1 MIPETVII
9 TGGKGFVGTYVRE
22 ELEKSWQG
30 VEVEAWDPVKSRD
43 GRDHGASLPVDITKP
58 EQYRDRL
65 KELQPGWLIH
75 LAAISSVPVAA
86 KDPALTHRVNV
97 EATQNILAAIE
108 ELSPATKVLVTS
120 TADIYGSAPQNR
132 LAAIA
137 GQAPLPELPLSAAKP
152 LNPYAQSKWE
162 MEKIIEEHFQGRV
175 LRVRPFPHIGPGQG
189 LGFVTADFAAQIAA
203 IEASFAKA
211 SAPKAGEAVI
221 KVGNLST
228 QRDFTDVRDVVR
240 AYRLLMEKGV
250 FGEACPAGDSLCGVY
265 HVASGTA
272 VSIQEVLDMLIGM
285 STVEIRV
292 EQDPSRL
299 RTHDIPVLVGDATKL
314 REATGWEPTIPLKQT
329 LQEILD
335 WWRQYYKR

>member
-30 VEVEAWDPVKSRD
+30 VEIEVWDPVKSRE

-65 KELQPGWLIH
+65 KELQPDWLIH

-108 ELSPATKVLVTS
+108 ALSPATKVLVTS

-203 IEASFAKA
+203 IEAGKQD
-211 SAPKAGEAVI
+211 PI
-221 KVGNLST
+221 IRVGGLT
-228 QRDFTDVRDVVR
+228 AQRDFTDVRDVVR
-240 AYRLLMEKGV
+240 AYRLLMEVGQL
-250 FGEACPAGDSLCGVY
+250 GEVY
-265 HVASGTA
+265 HVASGRA